1 MADPRWAE
9 MTMPLRAI
17 CDGTRQMTVE
27 HRAGFDGPCND
38 WLVRDVPKDMAIE
51 HHGPEL
57 PSNPR
62 TLTPATPPAPLL
74 GDAISSALS
83 AIGITEERVSA
94 WLGKPCGCG
103 ARKKKLNDL
112 HAWFAGDRS
121 AAPVVE

>member
-1 MADPRWAE
+1 MHDYSSLPD
-9 MTMPLRAI
+9 PLRSI
-17 CDGTRQMTVE
+17 CDGTKPMSDE
-27 HRAGFDGPCND
+27 KLIIFRAECDRRLG
-38 WLVRDVPKDMAIE
+38 LTQYAKE
-51 HHGPEL
+51 HHGPEA
-57 PSNPR
+57 PSKPR
-62 TLTPATPPAPLL
+62 TLTPAAPPAPLL

-112 HAWFAGDRS
+112 HTWFAGDRS